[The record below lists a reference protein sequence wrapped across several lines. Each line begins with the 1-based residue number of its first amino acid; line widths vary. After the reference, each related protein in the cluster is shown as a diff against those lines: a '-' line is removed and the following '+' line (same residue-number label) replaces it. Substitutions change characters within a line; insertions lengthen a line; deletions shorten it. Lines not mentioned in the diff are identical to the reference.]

1 MTEQNNNQPRRQ
13 ADEPLNP
20 EQFGA
25 PKNNGNTDYST
36 EFAADQAEMAAQ
48 AQGAPTNA
56 EADKEVTGAP
66 SEEKDAR
73 GGNHNPKGA
82 NQFTSGRVDDR
93 GRKS

>member
-1 MTEQNNNQPRRQ
+1 MTEENNNQPKREASEQ
-13 ADEPLNP
+13 LNP

-25 PKNNGNTDYST
+25 PKNNGNTDFST
-36 EFAADQAEMAAQ
+36 EFAAEQADMAAQ
-48 AQGAPTNA
+48 AQQGEDQQP
-56 EADKEVTGAP
+56 KGAP

-82 NQFTSGRVDDR
+82 NQYTSGRVDDR